1 MPDSVEK
8 LTSKVQES
16 RIQLSGYDAYKQK
29 KQEDRNLFIKADKET
44 KTEVIQSEIAY
55 DEPPAEELK
64 VAEGHPVDKEL
75 LHRYWLEFSQSAGL
89 RAASL
94 MKALLPDLQG
104 KEVIVTTASA
114 AQQNALE
121 EIRIDFIRFVSE
133 KTNGQINS
141 MRIEKGA
148 VEMTE
153 RKPYTEKEKLEYM
166 LNKNPQWKDVIDKL
180 GLRLP

>member
-1 MPDSVEK
+1 M
-8 LTSKVQES
+8 
-16 RIQLSGYDAYKQK
+16 
-29 KQEDRNLFIKADKET
+29 IKADKET
-44 KTEVIQSEIAY
+44 TAELIQSEIAY
-55 DEPPAEELK
+55 DEPPADEQK
-64 VAEGHPVDKEL
+64 VAEGQPAGKEL
-75 LHRYWLEFSQSAGL
+75 MHQYWLEFSQSAGL

-104 KEVIVTTASA
+104 NEVVVTTASA
-114 AQQNALE
+114 AQQNAID
-121 EIRIDFIRFVSE
+121 EIRIDFIRFISE

-148 VEMTE
+148 AEMTE